1 MQTRPEM
8 MRLNT
13 PAVVRRA
20 FVDIRAVLAVPA
32 LRADAVA
39 FVTRAAGATV
49 DSFAQARGVECG
61 ELSAK
66 LRIGIRIEYM
76 CVLTRRCEFMVVL
89 ARSYG
94 CRDAGTCLPVAV
106 HAFCR
111 HAVVTIP
118 PPVHL

>member
-39 FVTRAAGATV
+39 FVAHAAGATV

-61 ELSAK
+61 ELSAIASSG
-66 LRIGIRIEYM
+66 LSLM
-76 CVLTRRCEFMVVL
+76 HH
-89 ARSYG
+89 SN
-94 CRDAGTCLPVAV
+94 
-106 HAFCR
+106 
-111 HAVVTIP
+111 
-118 PPVHL
+118 